1 MNIGRATLVVA
12 ATAMAVSGCGYR
24 IGGYQAASAP
34 AAEAAP
40 ATAVVS
46 VRSAPAVLPS
56 NHQHEAH
63 PTPLAIPPNAQ
74 GDPACP
80 SSQAWGRHPDGRGVL
95 VTFWA
100 DEFTAVTVLVRAE
113 TGIDVTER
121 AVLDRGEIHLFD
133 FPNTDPAAVREVLI
147 MTNSQRCFAVAD
159 PATFK

>member
-1 MNIGRATLVVA
+1 MNIGKAALVVA

-34 AAEAAP
+34 SAEAAP
-40 ATAVVS
+40 ATAVAS
-46 VRSAPAVLPS
+46 VRSDRAVLPS
-56 NHQHEAH
+56 SRLNETGPAAQ
-63 PTPLAIPPNAQ
+63 PIPPNAQ

-100 DEFTAVTVLVRAE
+100 EEFTAVTVLVRAK
-113 TGIDVTER
+113 TGVDVAAR

-133 FPNTDPAAVREVLI
+133 FPGTDPAAVREVLI

-159 PATFK
+159 PATFR